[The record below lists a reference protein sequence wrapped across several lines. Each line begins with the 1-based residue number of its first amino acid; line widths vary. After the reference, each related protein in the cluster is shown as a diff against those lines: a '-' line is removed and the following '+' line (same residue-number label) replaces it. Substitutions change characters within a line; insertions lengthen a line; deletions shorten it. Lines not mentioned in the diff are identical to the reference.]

1 MNKKINIALLSGGFG
16 GEREVSI
23 NSGNNVFNALNKE
36 KYNVYRYDFRDDLKS
51 FINDAIDKKFDLVI
65 PILHG
70 KNGEDGRLQGL
81 LDILEIPYLFSNAL
95 ASAMAMNKYV
105 TKKLIKNI
113 EGINLA
119 KDLIIKKEYNIDEI
133 ISKINLPIVLKPID
147 GGSSCGVTIVKN
159 IEELEP
165 ALKNGFEYS
174 DEIIAEEFIK
184 GRELTVPVIEINKEI
199 RALPVIEIIPKI
211 SEWFDY
217 KAKYEDNG
225 SLEVCPAEI
234 DEEIKNN
241 VQKISKE
248 IFKTIGCS
256 GLSRVDFILSED
268 NKLYALEINTIPG
281 LTKNS
286 LTPKALKVSGI
297 YTEEF
302 FDQLIE
308 DKLYALSNNN

>member
-1 MNKKINIALLSGGFG
+1 MDKKINIALLSGGFG

-23 NSGNNVFNALNKE
+23 NSGDNVFNALNKE
-36 KYNVYRYDFRDDLKS
+36 KYIIYRYDFRDDLKS
-51 FINDAIDKKFDLVI
+51 FINDAINKKFDLVI

-81 LDILEIPYLFSNAL
+81 LDILEVPYLFSNAL

-113 EGINLA
+113 DGINLA
-119 KDLIIKKEYNIDEI
+119 KDLVIKKEYNIDEI

-159 IEELEP
+159 EEELEP
-165 ALKNGFEYS
+165 ALKNGFIYS
-174 DEIIAEEFIK
+174 EEIIAEKFIK

-234 DEEIKNN
+234 NEEIKNN
-241 VQKISKE
+241 VQRISKE
-248 IFKTIGCS
+248 IFKTVGCS

-286 LTPKALKVSGI
+286 LTPKALKVENIS
-297 YTEEF
+297 TEEF
-302 FDQLIE
+302 FDKLIE
-308 DKLYALSNNN
+308 DKLNINN